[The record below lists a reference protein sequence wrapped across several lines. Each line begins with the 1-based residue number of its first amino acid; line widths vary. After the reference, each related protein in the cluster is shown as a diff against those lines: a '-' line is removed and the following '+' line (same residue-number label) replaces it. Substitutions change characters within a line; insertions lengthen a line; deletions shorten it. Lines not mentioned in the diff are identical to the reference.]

1 MTKLITLIEREKAKH
16 MGMIKDFKEFAFK
29 GNLIDMA
36 IGIIMGTAA
45 AAIVKSFIDN
55 IISPLIAVVAGVPD
69 MSGLKYPLGQTIEN
83 AKGETVQA
91 AIHYGTFLQNVI
103 DFTILAF
110 VIFLALRITSKW
122 MKKAEAE
129 APTPPDIVLLTEI
142 RDALK
147 K

>member
-1 MTKLITLIEREKAKH
+1 
-16 MGMIKDFKEFAFK
+16 MGFIQDFKDFAFK

-36 IGIIMGTAA
+36 VGIIMGTAA

-55 IISPLIAVVAGVPD
+55 IIAPLIAGIAKVPD
-69 MSGLKYPLGQTIEN
+69 MAELWKV
-83 AKGETVQA
+83 KVGETVNEAGETVA
-91 AIHYGTFLQNVI
+91 ANIQIGSFVQNVI

-110 VIFLALRITSKW
+110 VIFVALKVASSW
-122 MKKAEAE
+122 MKKAEAD
-129 APTPPDIVLLTEI
+129 APPPADIVLLTEI